1 MSMSDWW
8 MNEREP
14 SSLQR
19 LFPTTVIHT
28 VFMSF
33 PQQSYRCG
41 LKEKSQWTQTKT
53 TQNPYPWFSWKAITS
68 PSFLASTKVESM
80 HAQWPAIPV
89 LRVYQGNVLTG
100 ATEVTSHRMP
110 LEAPSLV
117 IRTST
122 LLKCSRLGRG
132 RFQP

>member
-1 MSMSDWW
+1 MSDWW

-89 LRVYQGNVLTG
+89 LKSIPRKCTYWCNRSHKSQNALRSTIPGNQNQYITQVLK
-100 ATEVTSHRMP
+100 
-110 LEAPSLV
+110 
-117 IRTST
+117 IR
-122 LLKCSRLGRG
+122 KR
-132 RFQP
+132 